1 MWNMK
6 VVCERILNPG
16 AVPAFSEPLDE
27 HPRMAVGDEYVV
39 SFIRIEPRSFSRP
52 RYPSVSFA
60 LVRDEL
66 HFSHGMWPYEMFRTT
81 STRIPSNWVA
91 AIDEDGYLA
100 IAPAAFLQPFFWER
114 VQGDMGTREE
124 RLAAIADYKRE
135 LEVIFAEA

>member
-1 MWNMK
+1 MR
-6 VVCERILNPG
+6 VVCERILNPNS
-16 AVPAFSEPLDE
+16 APAFSEPVEE
-27 HPRMAVGDEYVV
+27 HPNISVGDEYIV
-39 SFIRIEPRSFSRP
+39 SFITAQPALARAPAHPRVFL
-52 RYPSVSFA
+52 A

-81 STRIPSNWVA
+81 STRIPSSWVA
-91 AIDEDGYLA
+91 AIDEDGHLA
-100 IAPAAFLQPFFWER
+100 LAPAAFLQPFFWER